1 MSTQILRDPDPFYLD
16 EPLLPVVTAAG
27 GPMAPPAAWFQP
39 PEMLRPTA
47 IQVLPSGQIYGHI
60 AAWNTLHT
68 GMAGGIR
75 PPRSASKYAYFRT
88 GVVRTA
94 EGTDQPVGQITLAG
108 GHAPLTSDAA
118 GAVQHYD
125 DTNTAV
131 ADVNVG
137 EDRHGIW
144 VAGAVRPDVSDGAIR
159 ALRASA
165 PSGDWRPINGR
176 HELIAVCQVNSPGF
190 PVPRAECLVAS
201 GQPQAIVAAG
211 AMDMYARRM
220 LDVFIPDEALTAAID
235 ARIEHRVAKE
245 IARAEFVEAST
256 GKGALPL
263 G

>member
-1 MSTQILRDPDPFYLD
+1 MSTQIVRDPDPFYLD
-16 EPLLPVVTAAG
+16 EPLLPLVAAG
-27 GPMAPPAAWFQP
+27 GPMAPPPEWFKP
-39 PEMLRPTA
+39 PEMLRPTP
-47 IQVLPSGQIYGHI
+47 IQVLPSGQLYGHI
-60 AAWNTLHT
+60 ASWNQLHT

-75 PPRSASKYAYFRT
+75 PPRSASRYAYFRT

-94 EGTDQPVGQITLAG
+94 DGTDQPVGQITLAG
-108 GHAPLTSDAA
+108 GHAPITADHS
-118 GAVQHYD
+118 GAVAHYD

-176 HELIAVCQVNSPGF
+176 HELIAICQVNSPGF

-220 LDVFIPDEALTAAID
+220 LEVFVPDEAMIAAID
-235 ARIEHRVAKE
+235 SRIDHRITKE
-245 IARAEFVEAST
+245 LARAEFQKVRT
-256 GKGALPL
+256 GKALLPP